1 MINKVAIIISLLSA
15 IILLYLANVY
25 NNSYEIKLIAAERIN
40 YIQQAADNFSMF
52 GFVCCFISWVLSNI
66 IAIKTKKTIWLL
78 IPLLLTSIISI
89 MVTGQIEEI
98 FKFKKAEG
106 LWMGGFSLS
115 YLIVFFTVIVSILMI
130 GINYFILKYF
140 LSKTNKV

>member
-89 MVTGQIEEI
+89 MVTGQTEEI

>member
-25 NNSYEIKLIAAERIN
+25 NNSYEIKLIATERIN
-40 YIQQAADNFSMF
+40 YIQLAADNFRKF
-52 GFVCCFISWVLSNI
+52 GFVSCFISWVLSNI
-66 IAIKTKKTIWLL
+66 IAIKTKKIIWLL

-89 MVTGQIEEI
+89 IITGQTEEI
-98 FKFKKAEG
+98 FKFKKVEG

-115 YLIVFFTVIVSILMI
+115 YLIAFFTVIVSVLVI
-130 GINYFILKYF
+130 GINYFILKQF
-140 LSKTNKV
+140 LNKTTKV

>member
-40 YIQQAADNFSMF
+40 YIQKAADNFSMF
-52 GFVCCFISWVLSNI
+52 GFVCCFISWVFSNI

-89 MVTGQIEEI
+89 MVTGQTEEI

-106 LWMGGFSLS
+106 LWKGGFSIS
-115 YLIVFFTVIVSILMI
+115 YLIAFFSVIVSILVI
-130 GINYFILKYF
+130 GVNYFILKQF
-140 LSKTNKV
+140 LSKTTKV

>member
-1 MINKVAIIISLLSA
+1 MINKIAIIFSLLSA

-25 NNSYEIKLIAAERIN
+25 NNSYEIKLIATERIN
-40 YIQQAADNFSMF
+40 YIQLAADNFRKF
-52 GFVCCFISWVLSNI
+52 GFVSCFISWVLSNI

-89 MVTGQIEEI
+89 IITGQTEEI

-106 LWMGGFSLS
+106 LWEGGFSLS
-115 YLIVFFTVIVSILMI
+115 YLVAFFLVIVSVLVI
-130 GINYFILKYF
+130 GINYFILKQF
-140 LSKTNKV
+140 LNKTTKV

>member
-1 MINKVAIIISLLSA
+1 MINKVAIIFSLLSA

-89 MVTGQIEEI
+89 MVTGQTEEI
-98 FKFKKAEG
+98 FKFKKVEG

>member
-1 MINKVAIIISLLSA
+1 MINKVAIIFSLLSA

>member
-1 MINKVAIIISLLSA
+1 MINKIAIVISLLFA

-25 NNSYEIKLIAAERIN
+25 NNSYEIKLIATERIN
-40 YIQQAADNFSMF
+40 YIQLAAENFSKF

-66 IAIKTKKTIWLL
+66 IAIKTKKIIWLL

-89 MVTGQIEEI
+89 IITGQTEEI

-106 LWMGGFSLS
+106 LWEGGFSLS
-115 YLIVFFTVIVSILMI
+115 YLVAFFLVIVSVLVI
-130 GINYFILKYF
+130 GINYFILKQF
-140 LSKTNKV
+140 LNKTTKV

>member
-1 MINKVAIIISLLSA
+1 MINKIAIIFSLLSA

-25 NNSYEIKLIAAERIN
+25 NNSYEIKLIATERIN
-40 YIQQAADNFSMF
+40 YIQLAAENFSKF

-66 IAIKTKKTIWLL
+66 IAIKTKKIIWLL

-89 MVTGQIEEI
+89 IITGQTEEI

-106 LWMGGFSLS
+106 LWEGGFSLS
-115 YLIVFFTVIVSILMI
+115 YLVAFFLVIVSVLVI
-130 GINYFILKYF
+130 GINYFILKQF
-140 LSKTNKV
+140 LNKTTKV

>member
-1 MINKVAIIISLLSA
+1 MINKVAIIFSLLSA

-40 YIQQAADNFSMF
+40 YIQKAADNFSMF

-89 MVTGQIEEI
+89 MVTGQTEEI

>member
-115 YLIVFFTVIVSILMI
+115 YLIAFFTVIVSILMI

>member
-130 GINYFILKYF
+130 GINYFILKYY
-140 LSKTNKV
+140 LNKMTKL

>member
-40 YIQQAADNFSMF
+40 YIQKAADNFSMF
-52 GFVCCFISWVLSNI
+52 GFVCCFISWILSNI